1 MSKSSKSR
9 LYNPNHAIVS
19 LGVFSAGE
27 SSSVV
32 FLSCVKC
39 RGKVKHRTE
48 DAVSFPL
55 FWAFQGSVV
64 FCSVTPWGAGGN
76 GGSGGRELQT
86 PAVTHAGVGQKP
98 TQSWKAVIL
107 QLKKQNRNENPQIFD
122 VLSTEIWTLF
132 VTTAYTNWLIFFLKD
147 EPTQGY
153 RGLIL
158 KQEGR

>member
-107 QLKKQNRNENPQIFD
+107 QLKKHKNCRNFPGVQALRCHTPSAGGRGSIPGQETD
-122 VLSTEIWTLF
+122 
-132 VTTAYTNWLIFFLKD
+132 
-147 EPTQGY
+147 PTCHS
-153 RGLIL
+153 
-158 KQEGR
+158 